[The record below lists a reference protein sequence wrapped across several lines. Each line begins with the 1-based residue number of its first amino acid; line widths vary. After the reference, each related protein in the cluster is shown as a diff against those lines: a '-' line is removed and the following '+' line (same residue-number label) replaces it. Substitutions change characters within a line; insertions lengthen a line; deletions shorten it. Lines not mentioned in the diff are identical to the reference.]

1 MTALISSRY
10 ARWAAA
16 ILILGTIF
24 RLCYSTHLELVGDEA
39 YYWLWSRHPDICYLD
54 KGPVI
59 AWFISAGTALFGQTV
74 FGIRFFATLLAL
86 GTGIGIFFLAR
97 QLFTDQVAFWS
108 VVAATL
114 TPLFAVGATL
124 MTIDTVY
131 IFFWTLAALCFWYAK
146 DQNRLGWWALTG
158 VLVGLSML
166 SKYTG
171 AIELV
176 SFLGFC
182 LWHQPSRVHFRRP
195 TLAIML
201 LVVVLFL
208 IPVLIWNWRH
218 GFPTSHFLVHRG
230 ALDERM
236 RVRPLEVLSFLGQQA
251 GVISPVLFL
260 GLLLA
265 VFWPAFAPTPR
276 VQTGYLVALF
286 LPLFLVYLVLSFQKA
301 SQANWAAAA
310 YVSGLVLVAAKWCEA
325 VKIYPWVKSVAVV
338 GLTIAFL
345 ETALLHETSWLQL
358 PGRLDPLDRARG
370 SRDLAGQVSA
380 LQTSAAAPVVIAN
393 KYMTAALLSFY
404 LPGQPDTFMPV
415 SSPPFNQL
423 VLWPTYREKY
433 PADDAIYVSDAN
445 RVLPSIRADFPDV
458 RLAGA
463 VDTSQDGRQV
473 NRFYLFVCR
482 RSEPFDKAAAASK

>member
-1 MTALISSRY
+1 MTSLVSSRY

-16 ILILGTIF
+16 ILLLGTIF
-24 RLCYSTHLELVGDEA
+24 RLWYSTHLELVGDEA
-39 YYWLWSRHPDICYLD
+39 YYWLWSRHPDYLYLD

-97 QLFTDQVAFWS
+97 RLFSDRVAFWS
-108 VVAATL
+108 VLLAVL

-131 IFFWTLAALCFWYAK
+131 IFFWTLAALTFWHAK
-146 DQNRLGWWALTG
+146 DQTRLGWWLLTG
-158 VLVGLSML
+158 VLVGFSML

-171 AIELV
+171 AIELL
-176 SFLGFC
+176 SFVGFC
-182 LWHQPSRVHFRRP
+182 AWHPPSRAHFRKA
-195 TLAIML
+195 TLPAML

-208 IPVLIWNWRH
+208 IPVIVWNWQH

-251 GVISPVLFL
+251 GVISPILFL
-260 GLLLA
+260 GLLAA
-265 VFWPAFAPTPR
+265 VCWPRFAPTPR
-276 VQTGYLVALF
+276 VQTGYLLALF

-301 SQANWAAAA
+301 SQANWAAAS
-310 YVSGLVLVAAKWCEA
+310 YVSGLILVGAKWCEA
-325 VKIYPWVKSVAVV
+325 DRIYPWARWVILT
-338 GLTIAFL
+338 GLTIALL
-345 ETALLHETSWLQL
+345 ETALLHETSWLHL
-358 PGRLDPLDRARG
+358 PGRLDPIDRARG
-370 SRDLAGQVSA
+370 SRDLAAQVSA
-380 LQTSAAAPVVIAN
+380 LQASSGAPVVIAS

-423 VLWPTYREKY
+423 VLWPTYREKH
-433 PADDAIYVSDAN
+433 PLDNAIYISDSN
-445 RVLPSIRADFPDV
+445 RLLPSLQEDFPDIQP
-458 RLAGA
+458 AGEIQ
-463 VDTSQDGRQV
+463 TSQDGRQV
-473 NRFYLFVCR
+473 NRFYLFVLR
-482 RSEPFDKAAAASK
+482 RSEPNHKAAAAK